1 MALDRMQVAKECG
14 DNLACYG
21 KTLNDPSWTRAE
33 KAAFAL
39 AFSGNSKQ
47 ALPLLLAA
55 MKPITTMAQDRYPV
69 HQAILFG
76 LARLGTKDCKE
87 CIEKLDA
94 QIARDE
100 KAVRIPGARDLLG
113 ETRVTEAIIQN
124 QGAGDLAP
132 RPAATVATAEDASG
146 HAERQGEGREEGRQG
161 RQGRRE
167 EEAPLKRRSCFVA
180 TPPGAGASPTP
191 GEPGTQSG
199 RRPKGPLDR
208 RVTHRCRVA
217 RSPHDA
223 LRGRRRRCRPEWHAL
238 GEATWRRMDSGAV
251 MRAKG

>member
-1 MALDRMQVAKECG
+1 MTVQGQKASDLRATAAIDLSRIAGASTFDAFKALADKEKDAEGAFGMALDRMMVAKECG
-14 DNLACYG
+14 DDLACYG

-76 LARLGTKDCKE
+76 LGRLGTKDCKE
-87 CIEKLDA
+87 CVEKLDA

-132 RPAATVATAEDASG
+132 AAATVADAS
-146 HAERQGEGREEGRQG
+146 ADM
-161 RQGRRE
+161 
-167 EEAPLKRRSCFVA
+167 
-180 TPPGAGASPTP
+180 PTA
-191 GEPGTQSG
+191 
-199 RRPKGPLDR
+199 K
-208 RVTHRCRVA
+208 
-217 RSPHDA
+217 
-223 LRGRRRRCRPEWHAL
+223 
-238 GEATWRRMDSGAV
+238 
-251 MRAKG
+251 AKGGKKVAKAAKGGGKKKHR